1 MDLVRNRH
9 FGSHSDGL
17 GWYLG
22 TRSRTMTRPRYKV
35 LFVTPGLRQGGAER
49 QLLELIRRLP
59 DRFEPVLCLFEAG
72 EMHYRDF
79 LPPGQPRHVIGS
91 RRMGLSGLRRLA
103 RVIEAEQPAILHS
116 YRDRANLWTRVAMQ
130 LFGVR
135 VPIVI
140 TSVRNRG
147 IDPLNLLTESTFADF
162 TDRVLSNSV
171 GVQRELRSWARVP
184 EGKLQVIPNF
194 VDFRNFRPPR
204 PGEREAARRHFDVSE
219 SHRVLVLPGRIS
231 IQKHQLGLLGALQI
245 LRRAGRLP
253 GHVRILLAGRE
264 RDRTYSRLV
273 RFLVKKWGLE
283 EQVRLLG
290 PISDVLAVYHA
301 ADAVILPSLY
311 EGMPNAVIEAQACG
325 LPVLVSRAANAD
337 GLVRSGETGIE
348 VPTANRRRLAA
359 GLDELFCA
367 SEAQLADMGAKARSS
382 VLATLDNE
390 LLLGAFTS
398 LYDDLLARRGLAAIA
413 GDASIPVAR
422 ENHSST

>member
-1 MDLVRNRH
+1 MI
-9 FGSHSDGL
+9 
-17 GWYLG
+17 
-22 TRSRTMTRPRYKV
+22 RPRHKI

-79 LPPGQPRHVIGS
+79 LPPGQPRHVVGS
-91 RRMGLSGLRRLA
+91 RRMGFSGLRRLA
-103 RVIEAEQPAILHS
+103 QIIAQEQPAILHS

-135 VPIVI
+135 VPILI

-147 IDPLNLLTESTFADF
+147 IDPLNLLTESTFAEF

-171 GVQRELRSWARVP
+171 GVRNELRSWARVP
-184 EGKLQVIPNF
+184 ESKLQVIPNF
-194 VDFRNFRPPR
+194 VDFQGFHPPR
-204 PGEREAARRHFDVSE
+204 PGEREAARRRFDVAS
-219 SHRVLVLPGRIS
+219 SQRVLVLPGRIS
-231 IQKHQLGLLGALQI
+231 MQKHQLGLLAALQI
-245 LRRAGRLP
+245 LRRSGRLP
-253 GHVRILLAGRE
+253 DRVRILLAGRE

-273 RFLVKKWGLE
+273 RVLVERWGLA
-283 EQVRLLG
+283 QHVHLLG

-337 GLVRSGETGIE
+337 GLVQSGESGIE
-348 VPTANRRRLAA
+348 VPTANRRALAD
-359 GLDELFCA
+359 GLNQLFCA
-367 SEAQLADMGAKARSS
+367 DDAKLAAMGAKARIS
-382 VLATLDNE
+382 VSAALDND

-398 LYDDLLARRGLAAIA
+398 LYDDLLASRGLAPVA
-413 GDASIPVAR
+413 GDASLPLAR
-422 ENHSST
+422 EMHSST

>member
-1 MDLVRNRH
+1 MITPRH
-9 FGSHSDGL
+9 
-17 GWYLG
+17 
-22 TRSRTMTRPRYKV
+22 KI

-59 DRFEPVLCLFEAG
+59 DRFEPVLCLFEAE

-79 LPPGQPRHVIGS
+79 LPPGQPRHVVGS

-103 RVIEAEQPAILHS
+103 QIIEQEQPAILHS

-135 VPIVI
+135 VPILI

-171 GVQRELRSWARVP
+171 GVRDELRAWARVP

-194 VDFRNFRPPR
+194 VDFESFRPPR
-204 PGEREAARRHFDVSE
+204 PGEREAARRRFEVSAD
-219 SHRVLVLPGRIS
+219 HRVLVLSGRIS
-231 IQKHQLGLLGALQI
+231 MQKHQLGLLAALQI
-245 LRRAGRLP
+245 LRRSGRLP
-253 GHVRILLAGRE
+253 DHVRILLAGRE

-273 RFLVKKWGLE
+273 RSLIQRWGLE
-283 EQVRLLG
+283 GQVRLLG

-301 ADAVILPSLY
+301 ADAAILPSLY

-337 GLVRSGETGIE
+337 DLVRPGESGIE
-348 VPTANRRRLAA
+348 VPTANRRA
-359 GLDELFCA
+359 
-367 SEAQLADMGAKARSS
+367 LADGLGQLFRASDLELTTMGAKALAS
-382 VLATLDNE
+382 VSATLDND
-390 LLLGAFTS
+390 LLLESFTS
-398 LYDDLLARRGLAAIA
+398 LYDRLLTSRGLAATEVL
-413 GDASIPVAR
+413 ASVLVAR
-422 ENHSST
+422 EMLSST

>member
-1 MDLVRNRH
+1 
-9 FGSHSDGL
+9 
-17 GWYLG
+17 
-22 TRSRTMTRPRYKV
+22 MTRPRHKI

-59 DRFEPVLCLFEAG
+59 ERFEPVLCLFEAE

-91 RRMGLSGLRRLA
+91 RRMGPSGLRRLA
-103 RVIEAEQPAILHS
+103 QVIEREQPAILHS

-135 VPIVI
+135 VPILI

-171 GVQRELRSWARVP
+171 GVQNELRSWARVP
-184 EGKLQVIPNF
+184 ESKLQVIPNF
-194 VDFRNFRPPR
+194 VDFESFRPPR
-204 PGEREAARRHFDVSE
+204 PGEREAARERFEVSP

-231 IQKHQLGLLGALQI
+231 MQKHQLGLLGALQI
-245 LRRAGRLP
+245 LRRSGRLP
-253 GHVRILLAGRE
+253 DHVRILLAGRE

-273 RFLVKKWGLE
+273 RSLVTRWRL
-283 EQVRLLG
+283 QDHVRLLG

-301 ADAVILPSLY
+301 ADAAILPSLY

-337 GLVRSGETGIE
+337 GLVRSGDTGIE
-348 VPTANRRRLAA
+348 VPTANRRVLAE
-359 GLDELFCA
+359 GLDQLFRA
-367 SEAQLADMGAKARSS
+367 SEAQLSAMGAKARTS
-382 VLATLDNE
+382 VSAALDND

-398 LYDDLLARRGLAAIA
+398 LYDDLLASHGLAAA
-413 GDASIPVAR
+413 PDDASMPVAR
-422 ENHSST
+422 EMHSST

>member
-1 MDLVRNRH
+1 
-9 FGSHSDGL
+9 
-17 GWYLG
+17 
-22 TRSRTMTRPRYKV
+22 MTRPRHKI

-91 RRMGLSGLRRLA
+91 RRMGLGGLRRLA

-135 VPIVI
+135 VPILI

-194 VDFRNFRPPR
+194 VDFRNFRPPG
-204 PGEREAARRHFDVSE
+204 PGEREAARRHFDVSD

-245 LRRAGRLP
+245 LRRSGRLP
-253 GHVRILLAGRE
+253 KHVRILLAGRE
-264 RDRTYSRLV
+264 RDLTYSRLV
-273 RFLVKKWGLE
+273 RFLVKRWGLE
-283 EQVRLLG
+283 DQVRLLG

-337 GLVRSGETGIE
+337 GLVSGETGIE
-348 VPTANRRRLAA
+348 VPTANRRALADGLDALCRAGESQLAA
-359 GLDELFCA
+359 
-367 SEAQLADMGAKARSS
+367 MGAKARTS
-382 VLATLDNE
+382 VSAALDND
-390 LLLGAFTS
+390 LLLAAFTS
-398 LYDDLLARRGLAAIA
+398 LYDDLLASRGLAPVAS
-413 GDASIPVAR
+413 DASMPVAR
-422 ENHSST
+422 EMHSST

>member
-1 MDLVRNRH
+1 
-9 FGSHSDGL
+9 
-17 GWYLG
+17 
-22 TRSRTMTRPRYKV
+22 
-35 LFVTPGLRQGGAER
+35 
-49 QLLELIRRLP
+49 
-59 DRFEPVLCLFEAG
+59 
-72 EMHYRDF
+72 MHYRDF

-91 RRMGLSGLRRLA
+91 RRMGLGGLRRLA

-135 VPIVI
+135 VPILI

-204 PGEREAARRHFDVSE
+204 PGEREAARRHFDVSD

-245 LRRAGRLP
+245 LRRSGRLP
-253 GHVRILLAGRE
+253 KHVRILLAGRE
-264 RDRTYSRLV
+264 RDLTYSRLV
-273 RFLVKKWGLE
+273 RFLVKRWGLE
-283 EQVRLLG
+283 DQVRLLG

-337 GLVRSGETGIE
+337 GLVSGETGIE
-348 VPTANRRRLAA
+348 VPTANRRALAD
-359 GLDELFCA
+359 GLDALCRA
-367 SEAQLADMGAKARSS
+367 DEAQLAAMGAKARTS
-382 VLATLDNE
+382 VSAALDND
-390 LLLGAFTS
+390 LLLAAFTS
-398 LYDDLLARRGLAAIA
+398 LYDELLVSRGLAPVAS
-413 GDASIPVAR
+413 DASMPAAR
-422 ENHSST
+422 EMHSST